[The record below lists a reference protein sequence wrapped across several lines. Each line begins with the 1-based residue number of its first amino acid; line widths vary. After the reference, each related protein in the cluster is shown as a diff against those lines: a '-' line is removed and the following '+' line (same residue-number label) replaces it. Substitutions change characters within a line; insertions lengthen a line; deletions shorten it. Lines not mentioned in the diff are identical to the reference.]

1 MKRLLFF
8 FMALGL
14 SISFCQDNPVDPC
27 KKYRSLAYVYYNQ
40 NQFQDASGFWQI
52 AFDTCGQTPN
62 LDANFFS
69 LGSGIYRGMLKETPK
84 DTERFKEV
92 KDSLGWVYQQYIIV
106 DNDPSIKLRY
116 ANFLMYHKDT
126 DYDRLDQLYQ
136 VVDSLKE
143 ETPARHLKLKFQ
155 HIILNRYNNL
165 PTTEKNEGKLT
176 LLNAYFILWYYAH
189 LAEKKAI
196 ETNNLEEVNN
206 YKETK
211 SFLVKYAERVN
222 YELPLLEKEF
232 EKALLLLDTDDGF
245 DKEGLNELI
254 KVAEK
259 LNYSQSDGYRKMV
272 RKSVELAPSVAGY
285 MALSKLEASSGN
297 QAEAIEVLEK
307 ALQLPDAT
315 DEVKYELA
323 LNYYQ
328 LKMYTKAFAIAM
340 EISGELKGKALK
352 LAGDCVAAKASSCG
366 NSTFERKSNY
376 WLANDFY
383 KQAAAAGEQVSTS
396 QFSKNWPTASECFNE
411 GVKMGD
417 VIHFDCW
424 TQTTIVR

>member
-1 MKRLLFF
+1 MKYFLFF
-8 FMALGL
+8 IMAFGPL
-14 SISFCQDNPVDPC
+14 ISFCQDDPVDPC
-27 KKYRSLAYVYYNQ
+27 KKYRSLAYVYYSQ
-40 NQFQDASGFWQI
+40 NQFQDASHFWQI
-52 AFDTCGQTPN
+52 AYDTCGQTPN

-69 LGSGIYRGMLKETPK
+69 LGSGIYRGLLKEFPK
-84 DTERFKEV
+84 DTERFMEV
-92 KDSLGWVYQQYIIV
+92 KDSLNWVYQQYIIV
-106 DNDPSIKLRY
+106 DDDPSIKLRY

-126 DYDRLDQLYQ
+126 DYDRLDELYQ
-136 VVDSLKE
+136 VVDSLEE

-155 HIILNRYNNL
+155 HVILNRYNNL
-165 PTTEKNEGKLT
+165 PAAEKKDGKST
-176 LLNAYFILWYYAH
+176 LLNTYFILWYYAH
-189 LAEKKAI
+189 LAETKAI
-196 ETNNLEEVNN
+196 ETNNSEEVKN

-211 SFLVKYAERVN
+211 SFLMKYAERVN

-232 EKALLLLDTDDGF
+232 EKTLLLLDTDDGF
-245 DKEGLNELI
+245 DQEGLNELI
-254 KVAEK
+254 KIAEK

-272 RKSVELAPSVAGY
+272 RKSVELEPSVAGY
-285 MALSKLEASSGN
+285 IALSKLEAGSGN
-297 QAEAIEVLEK
+297 QAGAVEVLEK

-323 LNYYQ
+323 FNYYRS
-328 LKMYTKAFAIAM
+328 KKYTKAFAIAM
-340 EISGELKGKALK
+340 DISGELKGKALK
-352 LAGDCVAAKASSCG
+352 LAGDCEAAKAGSCG
-366 NSTFERKSNY
+366 NSTFERKANY

-417 VIHFDCW
+417 VIQFDCW